1 MIQRNKSFILIFTFY
16 CNWKAHKYQP
26 TQTEFA
32 LAAVR
37 NKRLSVL
44 DLQNVRTVSSTSTTV
59 WVLDCRL
66 YCHVPKYAC
75 LILPAV
81 KDYLES
87 RSEKKPST
95 QKTMELLK
103 ITQENN
109 YFKFGEQMFQQAGGT
124 SIGKKHAPS
133 LCCLG
138 AGRLEEEP
146 SSEEYYKPG

>member
-1 MIQRNKSFILIFTFY
+1 MFQRNKSFILIFTFY

-66 YCHVPKYAC
+66 YCHVPKYTAGSQG
-75 LILPAV
+75 LLGVKIRKETKHTENHGAV
-81 KDYLES
+81 ENYS
-87 RSEKKPST
+87 RK
-95 QKTMELLK
+95 
-103 ITQENN
+103 
-109 YFKFGEQMFQQAGGT
+109 
-124 SIGKKHAPS
+124 
-133 LCCLG
+133 
-138 AGRLEEEP
+138 
-146 SSEEYYKPG
+146 